1 MTHTVGPCL
10 QITKLFLDYFMVF
23 PHGRQIV
30 YACGVTLGKMRRMHG
45 SLQRR
50 EVCLNGSIEWLLC
63 PRKFTI
69 ILQATTPTKC
79 PHVVF
84 IPWANSLVTTHL
96 GTLLHKISCAWTM
109 VERKNIQ
116 WTLGCVL
123 RSIKESTIGLEQK
136 VSCYLSVCHT
146 DSHFHHF
153 DPPCTNSL
161 MFVCNIWGTWNTVNP
176 NLYNI
181 HTHRT
186 NLMVNMGYTTTYHN
200 GM

>member
-1 MTHTVGPCL
+1 MTCTLPHWGDARANSPSGSAMEAPALSHRPCWSPIDPAQVSMFSWNSQPSIYSSFPPCPLYVGQIEDILYLHFSISALFCIYSPWPMTHTVGPCL

-84 IPWANSLVTTHL
+84 IPWANSLAIAHP
-96 GTLLHKISCAWTM
+96 GTLLHKTSFAWTM
-109 VERKNIQ
+109 VE
-116 WTLGCVL
+116 
-123 RSIKESTIGLEQK
+123 
-136 VSCYLSVCHT
+136 
-146 DSHFHHF
+146 
-153 DPPCTNSL
+153 
-161 MFVCNIWGTWNTVNP
+161 
-176 NLYNI
+176 
-181 HTHRT
+181 
-186 NLMVNMGYTTTYHN
+186 
-200 GM
+200 